1 MIQKKK
7 ISVNSYLIKQLPI
20 ATVFVNEKLAV
31 VHASDKWISDFELAY
46 DAVFGK
52 TLGQLFKNANLD
64 WGKKI
69 TNSLKNL
76 PGTPSIER
84 HITSTGNEEWY
95 EWHIIP
101 WFDDQENSI
110 GAIIQTANVTQR
122 VQHEAQLEKKE
133 LLIKEK
139 QGIAQIGC
147 WEYDAVKDTLNWC
160 TASKTIHEV
169 TEDYVP
175 TIENEINFYKKG
187 YSRNTLSMALDR
199 AMQEGLPWNE
209 KLQFI
214 TAKGTEKWVVASG
227 KPVFKDNKY
236 LGLIGTLQDIT
247 AQVKSENKIRESEHL
262 LRTLIDNLPLNIFIK
277 DTEGKK
283 ILANKSEVAFC
294 GLKNESQILGKDD
307 FAFYD
312 KKTAKKLQKDDLQVL
327 QDLKP
332 IIGKEVNH
340 VKKDGTQTTFYT
352 SKIPLI
358 GEGNKAY
365 GLIGFSM
372 DITNLKQKEHEL
384 QNVINV
390 ASQQNKKLI
399 NFAHIVSHNLRSHTA
414 NFSMLLNFLINE
426 KDATEKQKI
435 IKMLT
440 DASDNLLDTLDN
452 LNEVVDINT
461 NSNLEKKPVCL
472 NEKIVSVEQDLEAFL
487 INNNAKII
495 NTISDK
501 VIVNVVPTYIDSILR
516 NFITNAVKYRSL
528 DRNPIIQLNAKS
540 ENGYTILSI
549 TDNGLGIDL
558 KKYGAKLFGM
568 YKTFH
573 DRKDARGIGLY
584 ITKNQIEAMNGK
596 VTATSELGKGT
607 TFKIYFDEKN

>member
-1 MIQKKK
+1 M
-7 ISVNSYLIKQLPI
+7 
-20 ATVFVNEKLAV
+20 

-46 DAVFGK
+46 DAVFGM
-52 TLGQLFKNANLD
+52 TLRQLFKNASLD
-64 WGKKI
+64 WEEKVI
-69 TNSLKNL
+69 NSLKSL
-76 PGTPSIER
+76 PSTPSIER

-122 VQHEAQLEKKE
+122 VQHEAQLEKKD

-160 TASKTIHEV
+160 ATSKTIHEV
-169 TEDYVP
+169 AEDYIP
-175 TIENEINFYKKG
+175 TIESKINFYKKG
-187 YSRNTLSMALDR
+187 HSRNTLSMALDR
-199 AMQEGLPWNE
+199 AMQEGFPWNE

-214 TAKGTEKWVVASG
+214 TAKGAEKWVVASG
-227 KPVFKDNKY
+227 KPIFKNNKY

-247 AQVKSENKIRESEHL
+247 VQVKSENKIRESEHL

-307 FAFYD
+307 FSFYD

-327 QDLKP
+327 HDLKP
-332 IIGKEVNH
+332 IIGKEV
-340 VKKDGTQTTFYT
+340 KLMKEDGTQAIFYS

-358 GEGNKAY
+358 GKENKAY

-414 NFSMLLNFLINE
+414 NFSMLLNFLVNE
-426 KDATEKQKI
+426 KDETEKQKI

-461 NSNLEKKPVCL
+461 NSNLEKNTVCL
-472 NEKIVSVEQDLEAFL
+472 NKKIASVEQNLKTFL
-487 INNNAKII
+487 INNNAKIV

-501 VIVNVVPTYIDSILR
+501 VIVNVVPTYIDSILT

-528 DRNPIIQLNAKS
+528 DRNPIIELSAKS

-558 KKYGAKLFGM
+558 KKYGTKLFGM

-573 DRKDARGIGLY
+573 DKKDARGIGLY

-596 VTATSELGKGT
+596 VTATSEIGKGT